1 MAEQL
6 PDRGSAANDAAGLL
20 LTPSE
25 VQALTGYK
33 RAADQLRAL
42 LALGFSRARR
52 SPGGD
57 VILER
62 SHYLAVT
69 TGNRS
74 AEAARPKVRPPKVGR
89 AAA

>member
-1 MAEQL
+1 MS
-6 PDRGSAANDAAGLL
+6 DLL
-20 LTPSE
+20 LTPDE
-25 VQALTGYK
+25 VHALTGYK
-33 RAADQLRAL
+33 RPGDQLRAL

-52 SPGGD
+52 SRGGE

-69 TGNRS
+69 TGARV
-74 AEAARPKVRPPKVGR
+74 ADAARPKVRPPKIGR